1 MIMKSEKNKFD
12 ILVTRLTLAI
22 LVFTLVFY
30 AFYWFKMPD
39 MIPMHYNL
47 SGQIDRWGSKY
58 ESLFIPLGMI
68 VLYVFLAFVEK
79 KPSLWN
85 TGVKITTEN
94 QQRIYPILLHFICTT
109 RLIIMLFFTYMM
121 FCTLLAMPLGKWFM
135 VGWILALAAD
145 FIFWFYLLFKA
156 R

>member
-1 MIMKSEKNKFD
+1 MKSEKNKYD

-85 TGVKITTEN
+85 TDVKITPEN

-109 RLIIMLFFTYMM
+109 RLIIMLFFAYMM

>member
-1 MIMKSEKNKFD
+1 MKSEKNKFD

>member
-1 MIMKSEKNKFD
+1 MIMKSEKNKYD

-47 SGQIDRWGSKY
+47 SGQIDCWGSKY

-85 TGVKITTEN
+85 TGVKITPEN

-109 RLIIMLFFTYMM
+109 RLIIMLFFAYMM

>member
-1 MIMKSEKNKFD
+1 MKSEKNKYD

-79 KPSLWN
+79 NPSLWN
-85 TGVKITTEN
+85 TGVKITPEN

-109 RLIIMLFFTYMM
+109 RLIIMLFFAYMM

>member
-1 MIMKSEKNKFD
+1 MIMKSEKNKYD

-85 TGVKITTEN
+85 TDVKITPEN

-109 RLIIMLFFTYMM
+109 RLIIMLFFAYMM